1 MSKDII
7 KSTLGFNFNV
17 DIRDMQGNVIKKGI
31 KRTIMPN
38 TYTQRLLPMLF
49 DKSFFNSFNEDLL
62 AKIRNHRR
70 LND

>member
-1 MSKDII
+1 MNRNII
-7 KSTLGFNFNV
+7 KSTLGFNYNV
-17 DIRDMQGNVIKKGI
+17 DIRDMQGNIIKKGI

-38 TYTQRLLPMLF
+38 NYTQRLLPMLF
-49 DKSFFNSFNEDLL
+49 DKSFFTSFNEDLL